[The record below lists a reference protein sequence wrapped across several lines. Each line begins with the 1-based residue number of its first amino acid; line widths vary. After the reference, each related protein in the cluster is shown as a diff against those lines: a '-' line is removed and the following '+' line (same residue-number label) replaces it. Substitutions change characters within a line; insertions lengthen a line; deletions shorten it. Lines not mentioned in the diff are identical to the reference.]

1 MFGNKAS
8 FYFLR
13 MFVFHSFGAILVQA
27 NYRWQIRSD
36 RNDYKGVFMLKIKIF
51 LLAIFFVGS
60 IYSVTQASV
69 HAATVTQ
76 GEEYTLFDYLPDD
89 ISSQESEVPFRDY
102 LMADAPAELQLEPEV
117 YTVNQGDNLYR
128 IARNHAISL
137 TTLMALN
144 GLTGSL
150 IHPGDELIVSGDE
163 RAVEVAKAVVPVST
177 PQTVVST
184 PPPSA
189 SEGEELLV
197 TATAYTA
204 YCEGCSGTTAY
215 GIDLRANPNRK
226 VIAVD
231 PRVIPLGTKVWV
243 EGYGEA
249 IAGDTGGAIKGNKID
264 VFIPSYDRAMQWGV
278 KKVKMRVLN

>member
-1 MFGNKAS
+1 
-8 FYFLR
+8 
-13 MFVFHSFGAILVQA
+13 
-27 NYRWQIRSD
+27 
-36 RNDYKGVFMLKIKIF
+36 MLKIKLF
-51 LLAIFFVGS
+51 LLAIFFVGFT
-60 IYSVTQASV
+60 YSVTQATV
-69 HAATVTQ
+69 FATTVVQ
-76 GEEYTLFDYLPDD
+76 GEEYTLFNYLSDD
-89 ISSQESEVPFRDY
+89 TRSQESEVSFRDY
-102 LMADAPAELQLEPEV
+102 LVADTPVHFQSEPEV

-128 IARNHAISL
+128 IARTHAISL
-137 TTLMALN
+137 ETLMALN
-144 GLTGSL
+144 SLTGSL
-150 IHPGDELIVSGDE
+150 IHPGDELIVSGGE
-163 RAVEVAKAVVPVST
+163 GPPVEVVKADLPVSA
-177 PQTVVST
+177 PQVVVST

-215 GIDLRANPNRK
+215 GIDLRANPNHK

-231 PRVIPLGTKVWV
+231 PKLIPLGTKVWV

-249 IAGDTGGAIKGNKID
+249 IAGDTGGAIKGHKID